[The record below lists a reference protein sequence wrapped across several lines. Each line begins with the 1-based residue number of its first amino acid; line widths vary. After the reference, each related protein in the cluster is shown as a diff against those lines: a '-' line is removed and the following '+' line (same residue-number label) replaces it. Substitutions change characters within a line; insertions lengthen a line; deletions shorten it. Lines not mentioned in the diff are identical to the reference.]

1 MLEVVVMKWGRGN
14 VRGGSDRSGGGEML
28 EVVVMEVGE
37 GKC

>member
-1 MLEVVVMKWGRGN
+1 MLEVVVMVGEGEMW
-14 VRGGSDRSGGGEML
+14 GSDGSGGGEML

>member
-1 MLEVVVMKWGRGN
+1 MLEVLVM
-14 VRGGSDRSGGGEML
+14 VGGEMLVGEGGEML